1 MDGDIF
7 SPYSAKG
14 KMKLDML
21 PDIMATEVS
30 IDTWTIAE
38 NFDFANL
45 AKQEVLERLK
55 FAPTNDVPEVMSTLE
70 QKRKEL
76 KARLN
81 NNGNLT
87 FPVVKETS
95 FNMPQSDFPE
105 RIEFMTTLNED
116 LNSIGGKI
124 IITPTQLIFHSHSV
138 NFEDLSER
146 DFRISQISGYEEEY
160 YPLCIFHFLMSL
172 G

>member
-76 KARLN
+76 SSSK
-81 NNGNLT
+81 
-87 FPVVKETS
+87 
-95 FNMPQSDFPE
+95 
-105 RIEFMTTLNED
+105 
-116 LNSIGGKI
+116 
-124 IITPTQLIFHSHSV
+124 
-138 NFEDLSER
+138 
-146 DFRISQISGYEEEY
+146 
-160 YPLCIFHFLMSL
+160 
-172 G
+172 